1 MEAAKQNKKQN
12 ENKLPDWDAVL
23 KSAESTP
30 KPEVC
35 HISWPAIIVTFK
47 MSYKYYNNCIVQN
60 NMVFKRKVGQ
70 LNLQEIEPEPEPVVP
85 EPVKE
90 EIPVPVKGTAKT
102 HMIEGLEKMAHQ
114 VKRDL

>member
-1 MEAAKQNKKQN
+1 MY
-12 ENKLPDWDAVL
+12 
-23 KSAESTP
+23 SS
-30 KPEVC
+30 
-35 HISWPAIIVTFK
+35 
-47 MSYKYYNNCIVQN
+47 KYHGI
-60 NMVFKRKVGQ
+60 FKRKVGQ

>member
-1 MEAAKQNKKQN
+1 MSNKY
-12 ENKLPDWDAVL
+12 NKYC
-23 KSAESTP
+23 K
-30 KPEVC
+30 
-35 HISWPAIIVTFK
+35 
-47 MSYKYYNNCIVQN
+47 VQN

-102 HMIEGLEKMAHQ
+102 HIVGWEKWLI
-114 VKRDL
+114 R